1 MDYLTEVRNNLQAAK
16 DRKAVKIAEENRKQ
30 RGAKIGI
37 ILLIAVMFTVIILFG
52 DNVANWC

>member
-16 DRKAVKIAEENRKQ
+16 DRKAIAIAEENRKQ
-30 RGAKIGI
+30 RGAKFGI

-52 DNVANWC
+52 DNIANWC